1 MIVADDS
8 DSAFQAL
15 VRDLQDLGL
24 NEYEARAYI
33 ALLRL
38 QPATAY
44 EVSKA
49 ANLPKANSYTVLESL
64 SKKEAVQPVS
74 ESPVR
79 YTAVPPERLFD
90 AIADRT
96 ARRCE
101 RVKEGLSKL
110 AEAPS
115 HDYVWSITGADAV
128 SERIRQMIRDA
139 RERVWIKASEDTLEP
154 YRDDLRAAAKRG
166 VEIIIILFGAHPERF
181 SFGANAKA
189 WLHEG
194 NGVPVG
200 NSPFLITM
208 TRDHEEALL
217 AEVREQTYGSH
228 TRSRPLVTV
237 AETLIR
243 HEIYFAEI
251 FEVMGDEIQA
261 RFGPALFELRRKY
274 LPKDLVGILRSRLA
288 LADASMKV
296 ERPRRKRAATKQ
308 AAGE

>member
-1 MIVADDS
+1 MIVSDDS
-8 DSAFQAL
+8 DVSFQSL

-24 NEYEARAYI
+24 NDYEARAYI

-44 EVSKA
+44 EVSKE

-74 ESPVR
+74 EGPVR
-79 YTAVPPERLFD
+79 YMAVPPERLFD
-90 AIADRT
+90 SIAEKT
-96 ARRCE
+96 ARRCD

-110 AEAPS
+110 AEAPR
-115 HDYVWSITGADAV
+115 HEYVWSINGAEAV
-128 SERIRQMIRDA
+128 SERIHQMIRDA
-139 RERVWIKASEDTLEP
+139 RDHVWIKASEDSIEP
-154 YRDDLRAAAKRG
+154 YRNSLRDAADRG
-166 VEIIIILFGAHPERF
+166 VEILIILFGADPQRF
-181 SFGANAKA
+181 RFGSRTKV

-208 TRDHEEALL
+208 TRDFEEALL
-217 AEVREQTYGSH
+217 AEVRDQTYGSY

-237 AETLIR
+237 ADTLIR

-251 FEVMGDEIQA
+251 FEVMGEEIQE
-261 RFGPALFELRRKY
+261 RFGPALFELRQKY
-274 LPKDLVGILRSRLA
+274 LPKDLVGILRRRLE
-288 LADASMKV
+288 LASQSAKPA
-296 ERPRRKRAATKQ
+296 RAKRKRVASA
-308 AAGE
+308 E

>member
-8 DSAFQAL
+8 DVTFQSL

-24 NEYEARAYI
+24 NDYEARAYI

-64 SKKEAVQPVS
+64 SRKEAVQPVS
-74 ESPVR
+74 EVPVR
-79 YTAVPPERLFD
+79 YMAVPPEQLFS

-101 RVKEGLSKL
+101 RVKENLGKL
-110 AEAPS
+110 AEAPR
-115 HDYVWSITGADAV
+115 HEYVWSITGADAV

-139 RERVWIKASEDTLEP
+139 RDNLWLKASENSLEP
-154 YRDDLRAAAKRG
+154 YRDDLRAAAERG
-166 VEIIIILFGAHPERF
+166 VDIIIILFGTQPERF
-181 SFGANAKA
+181 NFGSNTKT

-208 TRDHEEALL
+208 TRDFEEALL
-217 AEVREQTYGSH
+217 AEVREQAYGSY
-228 TRSRPLVTV
+228 TRSRPLVSV

-251 FEVMGDEIQA
+251 FEAMGDQIQE
-261 RFGPALFELRRKY
+261 RFGPALFELREKY
-274 LPKDLVGILRSRLA
+274 LPEDLVGILRSRLA
-288 LADASMKV
+288 LPEKTSKPTR
-296 ERPRRKRAATKQ
+296 RPRKRVTSA
-308 AAGE
+308 E